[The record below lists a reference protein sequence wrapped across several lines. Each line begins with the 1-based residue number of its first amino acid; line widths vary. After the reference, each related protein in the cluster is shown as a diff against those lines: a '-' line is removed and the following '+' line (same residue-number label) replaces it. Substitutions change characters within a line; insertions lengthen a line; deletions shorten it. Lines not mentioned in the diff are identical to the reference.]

1 MGGVTYDYM
10 ERYIRDLIP
19 ENNDFLKELEEYANE
34 YNVPIIQKEG
44 AQFLKTIV
52 AIKKPKKVLE
62 LGTAIG
68 YSALT
73 IYQSNKCKITTI
85 DRSADM
91 VAKARENIEKAG
103 AQNDITVIEGDVLEV
118 VKGLDEKFDL
128 IFMDAGKGHYNHLLD
143 DILRLLSEDGVIVA
157 DNVLFRGMVANDDLV
172 IRRKITIVKR
182 MRAYLEMINDRKE
195 LVTSIIPMG
204 DGIALTTRRK

>member
-1 MGGVTYDYM
+1 MLMFAVAMFTGCGVMNNMTTNANLTETSVNLSAANYHVVGTVSGSATETYVFGIGG
-10 ERYIRDLIP
+10 LS
-19 ENNDFLKELEEYANE
+19 K
-34 YNVPIIQKEG
+34 
-44 AQFLKTIV
+44 
-52 AIKKPKKVLE
+52 
-62 LGTAIG
+62 
-68 YSALT
+68 SALAKNS
-73 IYQSNKCKITTI
+73 Y
-85 DRSADM
+85 ADM

-103 AQNDITVIEGDVLEV
+103 AKEDINVIEGDVLEV

-143 DILRLLSEDGVIVA
+143 DILRVLSDDGVIVA

-182 MRAYLEMINDRKE
+182 MRAYLEMINEREE